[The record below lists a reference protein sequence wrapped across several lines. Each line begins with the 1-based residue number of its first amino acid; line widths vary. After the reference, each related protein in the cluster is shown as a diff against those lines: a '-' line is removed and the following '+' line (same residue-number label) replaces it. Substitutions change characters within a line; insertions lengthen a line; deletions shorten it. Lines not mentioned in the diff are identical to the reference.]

1 MDIDLFTGQKTGE
14 LIRIGSGRGDWAF
27 VPDPLPPAGW
37 EFSAG
42 LWPLLAEARDRLGT
56 LNGIGQTLPNH
67 RLLLKPLQDRES
79 LRSSSMEGTF
89 ATPEELLLF
98 GNQPREPQAESDPA
112 NSWKEVW
119 NYGRALEVGGELL
132 RARPL
137 STVVI
142 KEMHRTLLSGVR
154 GSNKRP
160 GEFRPDQVHIGSDR
174 RYIPPPANLIAD
186 QMYALQA
193 YMNGG
198 GEVDPLVR
206 SCLCHYQFE
215 AIHPF
220 IDGNGRVGRALLSLM
235 IQHLL
240 GHAMPWLYLS
250 AYFERYRDEYV
261 SLMFRISTEGAWDS
275 WLGFCLRG
283 TIEQANDAIRRCDA
297 LRSLQREY
305 RERVDGKRPRVLMIV
320 EELFSNPATTKQ
332 QLADRLGVAFKTA
345 ASDIDQLTTAGILA
359 ELPGSHHPT
368 VYYAHEIVKVA
379 YLD

>member
-1 MDIDLFTGQKTGE
+1 MDIDLFTESKTGE
-14 LIRIGSGRGDWAF
+14 LIRIGPGRGEWAF
-27 VPDPLPPAGW
+27 DPYPLPPAKW
-37 EFSAG
+37 EFPAS

-67 RLLLKPLQDRES
+67 RLLLKPLQDREA

-98 GNQPREPQAESDPA
+98 GNQPREPHTEADPV

-132 RARPL
+132 QQRPL

-174 RYIPPPANLIAD
+174 RYIPPPAHRVAD
-186 QMYALQA
+186 QMYELQA
-193 YMNGG
+193 YVNGSSG
-198 GEVDPLVR
+198 VDPLIR
-206 SCLCHYQFE
+206 SFLCHYQFE

-240 GHAMPWLYLS
+240 GHSMPWLYLS
-250 AYFERYRDEYV
+250 AYFERYREEYV
-261 SLMFRISTEGAWDS
+261 SRMFRISTEGAWDP
-275 WLGFCLRG
+275 WLEFCLRG
-283 TIEQANDAIRRCDA
+283 AIEQANDSIRRCDE
-297 LRSLQREY
+297 LRSLQRQY
-305 RERVDGKRPRVLMIV
+305 RDRIDGKRPRVALIV
-320 EELFSNPATTKQ
+320 DALFDNPATTKQ

-345 ASDIDQLTTAGILA
+345 ASDIDHLVAAGILA
-359 ELPGSHHPT
+359 ELPGSRHPT

-379 YLD
+379 YTG